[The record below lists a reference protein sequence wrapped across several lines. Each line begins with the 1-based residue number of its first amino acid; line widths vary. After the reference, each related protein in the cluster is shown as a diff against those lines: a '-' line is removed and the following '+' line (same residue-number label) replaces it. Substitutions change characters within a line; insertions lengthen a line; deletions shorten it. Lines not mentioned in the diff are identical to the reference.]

1 MGANFAEFTQDCP
14 DIMLLAT
21 DSDRTLVVCCR

>member
-1 MGANFAEFTQDCP
+1 MGANFAEFTANCP

-21 DSDRTLVVCCR
+21 VSDSKAIVYAC